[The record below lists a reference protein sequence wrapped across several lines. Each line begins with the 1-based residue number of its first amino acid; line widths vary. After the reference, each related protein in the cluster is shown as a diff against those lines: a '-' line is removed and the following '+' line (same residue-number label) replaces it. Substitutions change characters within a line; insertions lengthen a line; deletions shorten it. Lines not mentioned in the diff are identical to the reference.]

1 MFNLEEEL
9 KKLPA
14 KPGVY
19 IMHDKWDNIIYIG
32 KAKILKNRVRQ
43 YFQSSRN
50 KSAKIVQMV
59 SHIQYFEYIIPVI
72 SALSTHFTLPN
83 LTARIVCTAF
93 SSPIFLRFAS
103 CAVISNIYSS

>member
-43 YFQSSRN
+43 YFQIL
-50 KSAKIVQMV
+50 KAKI
-59 SHIQYFEYIIPVI
+59 P
-72 SALSTHFTLPN
+72 LK
-83 LTARIVCTAF
+83 
-93 SSPIFLRFAS
+93 LRK
-103 CAVISNIYSS
+103 

>member
-43 YFQSSRN
+43 YFQSSILDPQGR
-50 KSAKIVQMV
+50 K
-59 SHIQYFEYIIPVI
+59 PD
-72 SALSTHFTLPN
+72 
-83 LTARIVCTAF
+83 RI
-93 SSPIFLRFAS
+93 L
-103 CAVISNIYSS
+103 

>member
-59 SHIQYFEYIIPVI
+59 SHIQYFEYIITDSELEADRKSTRLNSSHTTVSRMPS
-72 SALSTHFTLPN
+72 SA
-83 LTARIVCTAF
+83 
-93 SSPIFLRFAS
+93 
-103 CAVISNIYSS
+103 

>member
-32 KAKILKNRVRQ
+32 KAKRSEERRVGKECR
-43 YFQSSRN
+43 
-50 KSAKIVQMV
+50 
-59 SHIQYFEYIIPVI
+59 
-72 SALSTHFTLPN
+72 L
-83 LTARIVCTAF
+83 
-93 SSPIFLRFAS
+93 
-103 CAVISNIYSS
+103 

>member
-50 KSAKIVQMV
+50 KLKVGTYRGCQLMAA
-59 SHIQYFEYIIPVI
+59 P
-72 SALSTHFTLPN
+72 
-83 LTARIVCTAF
+83 F
-93 SSPIFLRFAS
+93 SSFKERKIYD
-103 CAVISNIYSS
+103 NINIL

>member
-50 KSAKIVQMV
+50 KSAKIVQMA
-59 SHIQYFEYIIPVI
+59 SHISTLSILSQILNLRRLFW
-72 SALSTHFTLPN
+72 SAILSRSTGLSTIP
-83 LTARIVCTAF
+83 C
-93 SSPIFLRFAS
+93 
-103 CAVISNIYSS
+103 